1 MEISA
6 DRLPG
11 RDESLALYES
21 VGWTA
26 YTRDVETLEHA
37 LRGSHLVLTAR
48 DDQGELV
55 GLARTVSD
63 GTVICYLQD
72 LLVQRSR
79 QGQGIGRAL
88 MERVLAEYPTCRQVV
103 LMTDADGPA
112 EFYRSL
118 GFQAMAEYD
127 LVGYA
132 LMR

>member
-1 MEISA
+1 MEITA
-6 DRLPG
+6 DSVPG
-11 RDESLALYES
+11 REELLALYES

-26 YTRDVETLEHA
+26 YTRDPAALEQA
-37 LRGSHLVLTAR
+37 VRESHRVLTAR
-48 DDQGELV
+48 AETGELV

-63 GTVICYLQD
+63 GTVICYVQD
-72 LLVQRSR
+72 VLVQPSQ

-88 MERVLAEYPTCRQVV
+88 LERVLAEYPTCRQVV
-103 LMTDADGPA
+103 LMTDVDGPA

-118 GFQAMAEYD
+118 GFRAMAEFG